1 MKKTVA
7 YSEVHVSK
15 LISPSPKYPT
25 GRVHAGEMMQLM
37 YDTAREVA
45 TKHADRNVT
54 AIRVD
59 EMVFLHP
66 VRVGTVLTCHACL
79 TFIGKTSM
87 DIEVNLYVEGLEPS
101 KAALTSYFTMVA
113 LDENQHPTPVPE
125 LELTTDAERIKF
137 EQGKQRYTLHHNTQK
152 NILLPVGS

>member
-7 YSEVHVSK
+7 HSEVHISK

-25 GRVHAGEMMQLM
+25 GRVHAGEIMQLM
-37 YDTAREVA
+37 YDTARQVA
-45 TKHADRNVT
+45 TKHAGTNVT

-59 EMVFLHP
+59 EMLFLHP
-66 VRVGTVLTCHACL
+66 LRVGTVLTCHAYL
-79 TFIGKTSM
+79 TFTGKTSM

-113 LDENQHPTPVPE
+113 LDEHHQPTTVPG
-125 LELTTDAERIKF
+125 LKLTTDSERIKF
-137 EQGKQRYTLHHNTQK
+137 EQGKQRYALHHTVAK
-152 NILLPVGS
+152 NILL

>member
-7 YSEVHVSK
+7 YSEVHNSK
-15 LISPSPKYPT
+15 LVSPSPKYPT

-37 YDTAREVA
+37 YDIAREVA
-45 TKHADRNVT
+45 TKHAGTDVT

-66 VRVGTVLTCHACL
+66 ARVGTVLTCHGYL
-79 TFIGKTSM
+79 TFVGRTSM

-113 LDENQHPTPVPE
+113 LDQNHHPTAVPK
-125 LELTTDAERIKF
+125 LELTTEKEKIRF
-137 EQGKQRYTLHHNTQK
+137 EEGKQRYTLHHHAKK
-152 NILLPVGS
+152 NVFPLVR

>member
-1 MKKTVA
+1 MKKNVA
-7 YSEVHVSK
+7 HSEVHISK

-45 TKHADRNVT
+45 TKHAGTNVT

-59 EMVFLHP
+59 EMLFLHP

-113 LDENQHPTPVPE
+113 LDENHHPTPVPE
-125 LELTTDAERIKF
+125 LELITDEERLRF
-137 EQGKQRYTLHHNTQK
+137 QEGKERYTLHHTAKK
-152 NILLPVGS
+152 NITSLT

>member
-7 YSEVHVSK
+7 YSEVHISK
-15 LISPSPKYPT
+15 LVSPSPKYPT

-37 YDTAREVA
+37 YDTARQAA
-45 TKHADRNVT
+45 TKHAGTHVT

-66 VRVGTVLTCHACL
+66 ARVGTVLTCHAYL
-79 TFIGKTSM
+79 TFTGKTSM

-113 LDENQHPTPVPE
+113 LDEHHQPTIVPE
-125 LELTTDAERIKF
+125 LELTNDAERIRF
-137 EQGKQRYTLHHNTQK
+137 QEGKERYTLHHTAKK
-152 NILLPVGS
+152 NSLLPA

>member
-7 YSEVHVSK
+7 DSEVHISK
-15 LISPSPKYPT
+15 LISPSYKDPG
-25 GRVHAGEMMQLM
+25 GRVHAGEIMQIM
-37 YDTAREVA
+37 YDAARQVA
-45 TKHADRNVT
+45 TKHAGTNVT

-66 VRVGTVLTCHACL
+66 LRVGTVLTCHAFL

-113 LDENQHPTPVPE
+113 LDEHHHPVIVPD
-125 LELTTDAERIKF
+125 LKLTTDGEKIKF
-137 EQGKQRYTLHHNTQK
+137 EEGKQRYTLHHGSSN
-152 NILLPVGS
+152 NILPPL